1 MLWSFMLYA
10 LDPTSSLRWAARAQ
24 PIPAKPSVGNDM
36 ADGIKFYLCNK
47 HSETSTVL
55 SRVNIAMSVFMF

>member
-24 PIPAKPSVGNDM
+24 PIPAKPSVGNNM
-36 ADGIKFYLCNK
+36 ADGAIKHCA
-47 HSETSTVL
+47 VL
-55 SRVNIAMSVFMF
+55 QYAMIISSHCAVLILP